1 MTHEA
6 GAQHDISVRRLGTLD
21 AGPCHMLHD
30 ASLRVQGGGLREGL
44 LALQQQADPQRH
56 LVRPAVLAPVVAL
69 VRGVAACPEAA
80 CLAAT
85 LLRGLATAGPSERAG
100 IWCVSTL
107 RPPCLD

>member
-1 MTHEA
+1 MKLVHSM
-6 GAQHDISVRRLGTLD
+6 ISRCVGSAHWMLVRVT
-21 AGPCHMLHD
+21 CCKSD